1 MANRN
6 TAGFG
11 LIPAGTLGATP
22 STGGQNKYKIDS
34 GYNTSLYL
42 GMPVMYDTAG
52 IGGGASTNPGY
63 ITSAQRAITNPTI
76 GVFNGCFF
84 TAATTLKPTFS
95 AFYAGGTVPD
105 ANTNAGDIDAFVIDN
120 PFQQYNVQLDV
131 RLAATAALAQAEM
144 GSTFGLTVRA
154 AGTTTV
160 AGSIISGQSNG
171 QLTVGTGSTGV
182 ANQWRLLRVAE
193 DPENEDLITTV
204 QPNPALANFS
214 GRATV
219 VVVANKSQW
228 FTTGSVG
235 Q

>member
-6 TAGFG
+6 TVGFG
-11 LIPAGTLGATP
+11 LIAAGTLGATP
-22 STGGQNKYKIDS
+22 STGGQNKYKINS

-42 GMPVMYDTAG
+42 GMPVQYDTAG
-52 IGGGASTNPGY
+52 GAGTDPGY
-63 ITSAQRAITNPTI
+63 IISGQRAITNPTI

-84 TAATTLKPTFS
+84 TAATTNKPTFS
-95 AFYAGGTVPD
+95 AFYEGGTVP
-105 ANTNAGDIDAFVIDN
+105 AAGPNAGDIDAFVIDN
-120 PFQQYNVQLDV
+120 PFQQYNVQLDT

-154 AGTTTV
+154 AGTTAV
-160 AGSIISGQSNG
+160 SGSTTSGQSNG
-171 QLTVGTGSTGV
+171 QLTVGTGSTGI
-182 ANQWRLLRVAE
+182 ANQWRLLRSAE

-204 QPNPALANFS
+204 QDDPALANFS